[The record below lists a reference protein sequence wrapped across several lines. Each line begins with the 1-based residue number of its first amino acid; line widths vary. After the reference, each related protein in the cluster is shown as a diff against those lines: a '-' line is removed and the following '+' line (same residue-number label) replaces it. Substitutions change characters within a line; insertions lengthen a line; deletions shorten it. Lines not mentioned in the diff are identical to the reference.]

1 MYYCYCLCK
10 VRERDVVIPEFSLT
24 LANAI
29 KIKQAT
35 HNVFCYSD
43 FRITATF
50 TKKLKVI

>member
-10 VRERDVVIPEFSLT
+10 LEKDAVIPEVSLT

-29 KIKQAT
+29 KIKLAI

-50 TKKLKVI
+50 SYNLNCLL